1 MATTK
6 KQRNMMNIVMV
17 VLAAIIVIAGVILVI
32 SIRGGSGS
40 AQESPFSVSDK
51 TGYANIQRSGISYA
65 LDKGTAL
72 QDGDAIETLNGSEV
86 AVAVEGGSQVYLADA
101 SQLSVHIGGAQKAS
115 DARANSLELTSGSLF
130 ADVRDS
136 GNRFN
141 VEGSSTS
148 WTAQDA
154 VYVLSVQSG
163 TVTMQVLAG
172 SVESSDGTS
181 VQAGQSYSMVPN
193 RDKGDSTSVTTLSL
207 SSLDSFALS
216 HAEDAIAAGRPLSF
230 TTKQIDDLKQSRID
244 EQKQAAQAATGSI
257 TVATGAEAQGA
268 SASSASAS
276 SASAETTE
284 SPASEEANT
293 SQTTTDNTSTEAPSA
308 AQDEEP
314 QNDAT
319 EQLPSC
325 TLQIR
330 CDTILDNMDSLAE
343 GKDKYVPKD
352 GIILQ
357 TTKVTFS
364 EGESAFDILKGA
376 CDQLGIALEYSYAP
390 LYGSY
395 YIEGIGNLY
404 QFDCGDESGWMYKV
418 NGWFPNYGCSEYK
431 LSDGDAIV
439 FCYTCKGIGADV
451 E

>member
-1 MATTK
+1 VATTK
-6 KQRNMMNIVMV
+6 KQRNMMNVVMV

-40 AQESPFSVSDK
+40 AQESPFSVSGK

-86 AVAVEGGSQVYLADA
+86 TVAVEGGSQVYLADA
-101 SQLSVHIGGAQKAS
+101 SQLSVHIDGAQKAS
-115 DARANSLELTSGSLF
+115 DVRANSLELTSGSLF

-136 GNRFN
+136 SNRFSI
-141 VEGSSTS
+141 EGSSTS

-268 SASSASAS
+268 SAASASAS
-276 SASAETTE
+276 SASAETSE
-284 SPASEEANT
+284 SPASEGAST
-293 SQTTTDNTSTEAPSA
+293 SQTTDNASTEAPSA

-314 QNDAT
+314 QNNAT

-357 TTKVTFS
+357 TTNVTFS
-364 EGESAFDILKGA
+364 EGESAFDVLKGA